1 MKKKILVIS
10 AGRSDY
16 SRFYPILENLLNA
29 QNSKLFLYLTL
40 ANFNKTFDYIKKFP
54 KKLHILKNKYAQ
66 KKFKDD
72 PNQIIKNQILDQEAL
87 ASHTKKIK
95 PDLMIV
101 IGDRYEMLIGP
112 MVAIPHNIPTV
123 HFFGGAITEGAID
136 ELVRHG
142 LTKMSHFHFVLL
154 DLYKKRLIQ
163 LGEEQWRIKKI
174 GIPNLTNLKTFKFK
188 SLESLSREYKFD
200 FNKPFVIATFHPV
213 TLELKKIKMQLNA
226 LIKTILS
233 NKINAIITYPN
244 SDASY
249 NKIIKELIKKF
260 KDKKKY
266 LIVKNLGEVNYFSLM
281 KHAKLILGNSSS
293 GIVEAAS
300 FKLPAI
306 NIGSRQDGKLKPAN
320 VIDTGYSVQE
330 IKNGIKKANT
340 KKFLDKVKKLKNPYA
355 SNNNN
360 KKIAKMILSIRPN
373 QKFLRKKFINK
384 N

>member
-1 MKKKILVIS
+1 MKKKIVIIS

-40 ANFNKTFDYIKKFP
+40 ANFNKTFDNIKKFP

-200 FNKPFVIATFHPV
+200 FNRPFVIATFHPV

-244 SDASY
+244 SDVSY

>member
-1 MKKKILVIS
+1 MKKKIVIIS

-360 KKIAKMILSIRPN
+360 KKIAKMILSIRPD

>member
-1 MKKKILVIS
+1 MKKKIVIIS

-40 ANFNKTFDYIKKFP
+40 ANFNKTFDNIKKFP

-200 FNKPFVIATFHPV
+200 FKRPFVIATFHPV
-213 TLELKKIKMQLNA
+213 TLELKKIKMKLNA

>member
-1 MKKKILVIS
+1 MKKKIVIIS

-40 ANFNKTFDYIKKFP
+40 ANFNKTFDNIKKFP

>member
-1 MKKKILVIS
+1 MKKILFISSSRADYGLLRNVVLETQKINRETYLLVTGSHLSESFGKTISEIKKDKIKKIIKKKILDNKFNENNIS
-10 AGRSDY
+10 QYLERSV
-16 SRFYPILENLLNA
+16 RET
-29 QNSKLFLYLTL
+29 SKV
-40 ANFNKTFDYIKKFP
+40 IKKLKP
-54 KKLHILKNKYAQ
+54 TVLVIL
-66 KKFKDD
+66 
-72 PNQIIKNQILDQEAL
+72 
-87 ASHTKKIK
+87 
-95 PDLMIV
+95 
-101 IGDRYEMLIGP
+101 GDRYELLGCAMAATVFRIPITHIHGGEVTIG
-112 MVAIPHNIPTV
+112 AYDDSIRHSISKLSHL
-123 HFFGGAITEGAID
+123 HFPIHE
-136 ELVRHG
+136 R
-142 LTKMSHFHFVLL
+142 
-154 DLYKKRLIQ
+154 YKKRLIQ

-200 FNKPFVIATFHPV
+200 FNRPFVIATFHPV

-244 SDASY
+244 SDVSY

-360 KKIAKMILSIRPN
+360 KKIAKMILSIRPD